1 MHASVQH
8 ARMRIAC
15 PHCQAVYEVACI
27 EPDVGFLCSRCH
39 REFGIGAPAD
49 DGETHGQPPTTDAQ
63 PGLFDAR
70 LPEPDGPIPAPG
82 ERPPLFLEQLAHD
95 DMAEKMPDPDMPEE
109 PIVPQAF
116 RPGRAP
122 GDKPSEAELP
132 APERRSP
139 RLLTWMSWVV
149 LIVAIAGFSYNYRSW
164 SDNLWLR
171 SVLLNLHIPAPVHAS
186 DWRIPPDSVHAEWLK
201 RDDGSSVLVI
211 EGRVENL
218 LHADLATPY
227 IQVTVYDALHTDKTV
242 KRETLAITQPP
253 AITAIRHAPWV
264 APPQDDVP
272 VAAAGGRGF
281 MLVMDDL
288 PAHAGAFTLAVVPS
302 LFR

>member
-8 ARMRIAC
+8 AHMRIAC
-15 PHCQAVYEVACI
+15 PHCQAVYDVASV
-27 EPDVGFLCSRCH
+27 EPDVGFLCSRCQ
-39 REFGIGAPAD
+39 REFRVDAPAD
-49 DGETHGQPPTTDAQ
+49 DGQAHRQVPATDAQ

-70 LPEPDGPIPAPG
+70 RPTPGQAEADGSSPAHG
-82 ERPPLFLEQLAHD
+82 ESPPRFLEQLAHED
-95 DMAEKMPDPDMPEE
+95 AAAGMAEE

-116 RPGRAP
+116 RPEQRA
-122 GDKPSEAELP
+122 EAEMP

-139 RLLTWMSWVV
+139 RLLAWMSSVV
-149 LIVAIAGFSYNYRSW
+149 LIIAIAGFSYNYRAW

-171 SVLLNLHIPAPVHAS
+171 SMLLNLHIPAPVHAS
-186 DWRIPPDSVHAEWLK
+186 DWRIPTDSVHAEWLK

-211 EGRVENL
+211 AGRVENR

-227 IQVTVYDALHTDKTV
+227 IQVTVYDALHTDQIV
-242 KRETLAITQPP
+242 KRETLPITQPP
-253 AITAIRHAPWV
+253 VIAAIRHAPWV

-272 VAAAGGRGF
+272 VAAAGSRGF
-281 MLVMDDL
+281 MLVMDGL
-288 PAHAGAFTLAVVPS
+288 PAHAGAFTLSVVPS